1 MKRILLFFFIFSLC
15 NFFPFTFSEVRAVM
29 LSSERIAYVD
39 IDRVFDEYKGTK
51 QAKEKIER
59 EIKMRRSEIAR
70 LEQEIRNLEVAS
82 REKER
87 VAPVPTTG
95 LAGEEGV
102 GVSTGAVIP
111 KPRPEEVIRLNKE
124 RLNKTLGE
132 TKNELAKLEKEI
144 THQVL
149 GKIYDVIKEIAQTEG
164 YAIVLDKKNILYSEM
179 ENDLTEK
186 VIQKLNL
193 GK

>member
-1 MKRILLFFFIFSLC
+1 MKRILLFFFIFSLF
-15 NFFPFTFSEVRAVM
+15 NFFPFTFPEVRAVM

-51 QAKEKIER
+51 QAKEKMER

-87 VAPVPTTG
+87 VEPVPTTG

-102 GVSTGAVIP
+102 GVSTGAVAP

-132 TKNELAKLEKEI
+132 TKKELARLEKET

-149 GKIYDVIKEIAQTEG
+149 GKIYDVIKEIAQAEG

-186 VIQKLNL
+186 VIQRLNL
-193 GK
+193 E